1 MLSDDGCLLFAFVHY
16 PGTLE
21 QRSRSRNCLS
31 SMSTPGKMCQVL
43 PNVLHDL
50 YDLYDLCDLYDVYDV

>member
-1 MLSDDGCLLFAFVHY
+1 MGVSFLRLY
-16 PGTLE
+16 TTLE